1 MLSAAVRLWMA
12 MFPPLRHRRQLHG
25 QAAAWEEPAADILRA
40 RTGAHLPIHVHRS
53 RAVITTSPAEFLQ
66 AHAALAPLPEAAATA
81 RAAYLV
87 APAGFTLAAES
98 ARDNRYMDMNLAV
111 DPLKA
116 LAQHSALAQALRADV
131 PVITFPGDPATP
143 DAVFPN
149 NVFGTAPGRL
159 IIGRMRHPVRRREAE
174 RSDIRAFF
182 GDVLGYDEIDLSGC
196 DDLVA
201 ELTGSLIIDRVRGVG
216 YCGLSER
223 CDMAGARAMHKAFDL
238 RLTYCFELAESEY
251 HTNVVLTL
259 LASRAAIIAADGFR
273 DPAAAQAIATACGD
287 RAIWLTPAQKQ
298 AFAGNAITLSDER
311 VWMSAC
317 AAAALTDEQRA
328 ALAGYGFAIGAVEL
342 DEIEKAGGS
351 LRCCVGEIY

>member
-1 MLSAAVRLWMA
+1 
-12 MFPPLRHRRQLHG
+12 
-25 QAAAWEEPAADILRA
+25 
-40 RTGAHLPIHVHRS
+40 
-53 RAVITTSPAEFLQ
+53 VITTSPTEFLE
-66 AHAALAPLPEAAATA
+66 AFAALAPLPGAAATA

-87 APAGFTLAAES
+87 APAEFTLAAES
-98 ARDNRYMDMNLAV
+98 ARDNRYMDMSLAV

-116 LAQHSALAQALRADV
+116 LAQHGTLAQALRADV
-131 PVITFPGDPATP
+131 PVITFPGNPATP

-159 IIGRMRHPVRRREAE
+159 IVGRMRHAVRQREAA
-174 RSDIRAFF
+174 RADIRAFF

-201 ELTGSLIIDRVRGVG
+201 ELTGSLIIDRARGVG

-223 CDMAGARAMHKAFDL
+223 CDMAGAQAMHKAFDL
-238 RLTYCFELAESEY
+238 RLTYCFELSESEY

-273 DPAAAQAIATACGD
+273 DPTTARTIAAAYGD
-287 RAIWLTPAQKQ
+287 RAIWLSPAQKQ

-317 AAAALTDEQRA
+317 AARALTDAQRE

>member
-1 MLSAAVRLWMA
+1 M
-12 MFPPLRHRRQLHG
+12 
-25 QAAAWEEPAADILRA
+25 
-40 RTGAHLPIHVHRS
+40 
-53 RAVITTSPAEFLQ
+53 ITTSPTEFLE
-66 AHAALAPLPEAAATA
+66 AYAALTPLRDAMASA

-87 APAGFTLAAES
+87 APAEFSLAAES
-98 ARDNRYMDMNLAV
+98 ARDNRYMDMSLAV

-116 LAQHSALAQALRADV
+116 LAQHSALAQALRADC
-131 PVITFPGDPATP
+131 PVITFPGNPATP

-159 IIGRMRHPVRRREAE
+159 IIGRMRHAVRQREAE
-174 RSDIRAFF
+174 RADIRGFF

-201 ELTGSLIIDRVRGVG
+201 ELTGSLIIDRARGVG

-223 CDMAGARAMHKAFDL
+223 CDLAGAHAMHKAFDL
-238 RLTYCFELAESEY
+238 RLTFCFDLAEFEY

-273 DPAAAQAIATACGD
+273 DSAVPQAIATAYGD
-287 RAIWLTPAQKQ
+287 RVVWLTPAQKQ

-311 VWMSAC
+311 VWMSTC
-317 AAAALTDEQRA
+317 AGASLTNEQTKT
-328 ALAGYGFAIGAVEL
+328 LSDYGFTVGAVDL
-342 DEIEKAGGS
+342 SEIEKAGGS
-351 LRCCVGEIY
+351 LRCCVGEIF

>member
-1 MLSAAVRLWMA
+1 M
-12 MFPPLRHRRQLHG
+12 
-25 QAAAWEEPAADILRA
+25 
-40 RTGAHLPIHVHRS
+40 
-53 RAVITTSPAEFLQ
+53 ITTSPTDFLE
-66 AHAALAPLPEAAATA
+66 AYAALAPLPEAAATA
-81 RAAYLV
+81 RAAFLV
-87 APAGFTLAAES
+87 APAEFTLAEES
-98 ARDNRYMDMNLAV
+98 ARDNRYMDMSLTA

-149 NVFGTAPGRL
+149 NVFATAPGRL
-159 IIGRMRHPVRRREAE
+159 IVGRMRHAVRQREAE
-174 RSDIRAFF
+174 RADIRAFF
-182 GDVLGYDEIDLSGC
+182 GETLGYDEIDLSGC

-201 ELTGSLIIDRVRGVG
+201 ELTGSLIVDRARGVG

-223 CDMAGARAMHKAFDL
+223 CDMAGAQAMHKAFDL
-238 RLTYCFELAESEY
+238 RLTYCFELAETEY

-273 DPAAAQAIATACGD
+273 DVAAAQAIAHAYGD

-298 AFAGNAITLSDER
+298 AFAGNAITLSDDR
-311 VWMSAC
+311 VWMSAR
-317 AAAALTDEQRA
+317 AAATLTDDQRQ
-328 ALAGYGFAIGAVEL
+328 ALAGYGFAVGAVEL

>member
-1 MLSAAVRLWMA
+1 MIV
-12 MFPPLRHRRQLHG
+12 
-25 QAAAWEEPAADILRA
+25 
-40 RTGAHLPIHVHRS
+40 
-53 RAVITTSPAEFLQ
+53 TSPAEFLD
-66 AHAALAPLPEAAATA
+66 AFATLTPRPEMAATA
-81 RAAYLV
+81 RAAFLV

-98 ARDNRYMDMNLAV
+98 ARDNLYMDMNRAV

-116 LAQHSALAQALRADV
+116 LAQHGALAQALRADV

-149 NVFGTAPGRL
+149 NVFATAPGRL
-159 IIGRMRHPVRRREAE
+159 IVGRMRHAVRRRETE
-174 RSDIRAFF
+174 RSDIRGFF
-182 GDVLGYDEIDLSGC
+182 GEVLGYGEIDLSGC

-201 ELTGSLIIDRVRGVG
+201 ELTGALVIDRARGVG

-223 CDMAGARAMHKAFDL
+223 CDMAGAEAMHKAFDL
-238 RLTYCFELAESEY
+238 RLTYCFELTASEY

-273 DPAAAQAIATACGD
+273 DPAAAQAIARACGE
-287 RAIWLTPAQKQ
+287 RAIWLTPAQKR

-311 VWMSAC
+311 VWMSAG
-317 AAAALTDEQRA
+317 AADSLTEAQRA
-328 ALAGYGFAIGAVEL
+328 ALADYGFAIGTVDL
-342 DEIEKAGGS
+342 SEIEKAGGS